1 MEEHE
6 EQEQR
11 DPNNMQEASGTKTSS
26 NSFDSKNV
34 TSFRIPNQET
44 EPKKKR
50 WAVEV
55 ICFVCDFHF

>member
-50 WAVEV
+50 
-55 ICFVCDFHF
+55 